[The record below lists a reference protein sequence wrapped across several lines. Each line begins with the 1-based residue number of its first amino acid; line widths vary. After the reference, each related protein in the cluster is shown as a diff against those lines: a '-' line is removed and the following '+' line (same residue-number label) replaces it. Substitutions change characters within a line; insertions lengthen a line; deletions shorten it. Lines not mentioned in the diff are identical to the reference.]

1 MEIERKEKEYRREGL
16 MRGQEPKLIE
26 IIPSMVKNN
35 AQAWFKAV
43 FDFMQ
48 YWSLETLLSPLH
60 NVGVDINAIKNRSF
74 DEKDSLQQDFIRMTM
89 QQLQFADTIH
99 QAKRGMKTEDE
110 DEEEE
115 QSTASSS

>member
-1 MEIERKEKEYRREGL
+1 

-60 NVGVDINAIKNRSF
+60 NVGVDINAIKNRNF

-89 QQLQFADTIH
+89 HQLQFADIIH
-99 QAKRGMKTEDE
+99 QAKRGVKSED
-110 DEEEE
+110 DEEDDE
-115 QSTASSS
+115 QNSGSSSKERKETSDNRPSR